1 MKIETFDSVWDAL
14 SETPEAAENMKIR
27 SHLMSFINAWIEKR
41 QLSQAEAA
49 QALGVTQPRI
59 SELARGKINLFSIDK
74 LIGMMAHAGLMIKH
88 IEIREPTAA

>member
-1 MKIETFDSVWDAL
+1 MKIEIFDSVWDAL

-27 SHLMSFINAWIEKR
+27 AHLMTFINAWIEKR
-41 QLSQAEAA
+41 QLSQTEAA

-74 LIGMMAHAGLMIKH
+74 LIGMMAHAGLVIKH
-88 IEIREPTAA
+88 IEISEPTAA

>member
-1 MKIETFDSVWDAL
+1 MKIEIFDSVWDAL
-14 SETPEAAENMKIR
+14 GDTPEEAANMKIR
-27 SHLMSFINAWIEKR
+27 SYLMTFLNSWIEKR

-49 QALGVTQPRI
+49 LALGVTQPRI

-88 IEIREPTAA
+88 IEISEPTAA